1 MKDVF
6 ESVRFQ
12 QESPSAIKSGG
23 CPLSSR
29 IRVRFAQELLSVLAR
44 NCCPFCSGMSVRFAQ
59 EYAESYVLAETYS
72 RKYIDGKQQLVEE
85 TGKFDIKEDDMS
97 IHISDVSSIADF
109 SDHHSTLSSSILHVE
124 TINDT
129 EFVYSFENGGDNHEF
144 RFIKKE

>member
-1 MKDVF
+1 MVSFFTGEWYQFSAWLKVLIEDYIAGTWELKANLRNDV
-6 ESVRFQ
+6 EETSDIYISDY
-12 QESPSAIKSGG
+12 E
-23 CPLSSR
+23 
-29 IRVRFAQELLSVLAR
+29 
-44 NCCPFCSGMSVRFAQ
+44 
-59 EYAESYVLAETYS
+59 ESYVLAETYS